1 MYIIPKGCISAPKM
15 YLCSIFYI
23 LKRKTTMVLIGKFL
37 AAGLLTLSVCA
48 NQASSKE
55 IAEQGVIIPQEQQE
69 PTQFTFSSPQVP
81 EKVIFCGKEIDL
93 TRFDRYE
100 RMDRE
105 LLAFTYMHST
115 SIQMIKKANRYFPIV
130 EPILKENGIPEDFK
144 YLMAIESNCNP
155 TARSVAGAAGLW
167 QFMQT
172 TGREYGLEV
181 NKNVDERYHV
191 EKATQAACKYL
202 KEAYEKYNDWVAVAA
217 AYNAGQARIANQMN
231 KQQVDD
237 MLDLHLVEETARYV
251 YRIIAAK
258 IMFSDPSQF
267 GFYLR
272 ATDLYMP
279 IPVKEVTVT
288 TGIANL
294 ATWAKEQ
301 GTTYALLKNLNPWLR
316 DTFLQNVSKRTYI
329 LKVPIKEKMH
339 YKPSEIIP
347 HDKRWIVKE

>member
-1 MYIIPKGCISAPKM
+1 
-15 YLCSIFYI
+15 
-23 LKRKTTMVLIGKFL
+23 
-37 AAGLLTLSVCA
+37 
-48 NQASSKE
+48 
-55 IAEQGVIIPQEQQE
+55 
-69 PTQFTFSSPQVP
+69 
-81 EKVIFCGKEIDL
+81 
-93 TRFDRYE
+93 
-100 RMDRE
+100 
-105 LLAFTYMHST
+105 
-115 SIQMIKKANRYFPIV
+115 
-130 EPILKENGIPEDFK
+130 
-144 YLMAIESNCNP
+144 
-155 TARSVAGAAGLW
+155 
-167 QFMQT
+167 
-172 TGREYGLEV
+172 
-181 NKNVDERYHV
+181 
-191 EKATQAACKYL
+191 
-202 KEAYEKYNDWVAVAA
+202 
-217 AYNAGQARIANQMN
+217 RIANQMN